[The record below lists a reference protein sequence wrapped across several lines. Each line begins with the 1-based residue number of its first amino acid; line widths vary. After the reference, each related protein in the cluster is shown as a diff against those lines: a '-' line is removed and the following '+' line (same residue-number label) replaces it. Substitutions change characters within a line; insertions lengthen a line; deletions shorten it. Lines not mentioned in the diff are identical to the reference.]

1 MRACALRPPHPP
13 PETHRP
19 AANPRTGEWESLQ
32 NFVCFE
38 KPKGLFEDTLPGF
51 LNAHGE
57 RASYI
62 HIDNDLYAGAKFVL
76 DALGPRLAEGAVLN
90 FHELVNIVGEN
101 VRSSKGAVIP
111 PARECLQETRAIYE
125 FLVGQPNLRLEL
137 IPRRILHGQAI
148 AFRVVA
154 QRRHEAG

>member
-1 MRACALRPPHPP
+1 MDKGAF
-13 PETHRP
+13 
-19 AANPRTGEWESLQ
+19 SLQ
-32 NFVCFE
+32 GRLPSGLPRNVRLIQ
-38 KPKGLFEDTLPGF
+38 GLFEDTLPGF

-62 HIDNDLYAGAKFVL
+62 NIDNDLYAGAKFVL

-154 QRRHEAG
+154 QRRHEAE